1 MKNLKITFRSGFA
14 FLCMLLP
21 GPLLAIEGGY
31 SNYIPG
37 IYGDLAP
44 AVEPAEGL
52 SFRNDIY
59 SYSAEGDGSVRSG
72 RVELGVDVDL
82 T

>member
-31 SNYIPG
+31 SN
-37 IYGDLAP
+37 
-44 AVEPAEGL
+44 
-52 SFRNDIY
+52 
-59 SYSAEGDGSVRSG
+59 
-72 RVELGVDVDL
+72 
-82 T
+82 